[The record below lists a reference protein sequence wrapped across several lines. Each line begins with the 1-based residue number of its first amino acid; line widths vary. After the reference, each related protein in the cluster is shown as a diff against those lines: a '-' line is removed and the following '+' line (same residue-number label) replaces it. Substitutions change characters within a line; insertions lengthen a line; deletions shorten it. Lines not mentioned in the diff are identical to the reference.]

1 MLWETMDAKFG
12 KRFLHPHLVDLP
24 RVCCV
29 EIVGMDEF
37 LVSYIVISS
46 FFLGNQYLEFICVFV
61 CFIYLFG

>member
-1 MLWETMDAKFG
+1 MLWETIDAKFG

-46 FFLGNQYLEFICVFV
+46 FFSGKSIS
-61 CFIYLFG
+61 